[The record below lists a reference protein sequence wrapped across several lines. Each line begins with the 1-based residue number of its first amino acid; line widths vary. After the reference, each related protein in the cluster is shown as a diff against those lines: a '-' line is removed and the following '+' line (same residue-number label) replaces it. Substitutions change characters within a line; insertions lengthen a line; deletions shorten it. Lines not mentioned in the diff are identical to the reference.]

1 MSTAAALLEI
11 GRVALTVND
20 LPTVR
25 AFYGGA
31 LGLQPL
37 GGDGDVALL
46 GAGDRVLLELRQD
59 RSARRRS
66 AREAG
71 LFHTAFLL
79 PSRAALGRWLR
90 HAAGTQVPVQGASD
104 HLVSEAIYLADP
116 EGNGIEVYADKP
128 RAAWPM
134 EGGTLRMAT
143 EPMDV
148 DGVAG
153 AADGPWTS
161 APEGTVVGHV
171 HLQVGDIAE
180 AEAFYHGTLGF
191 DVVTHYP
198 GATFLGSG
206 GYHHHLGAN
215 IWNSRNAGRR
225 SFPSTGLADV
235 EILAD
240 APALDALLGRT
251 GGQRHLADP
260 WGTQVTLSAKAA

>member
-1 MSTAAALLEI
+1 MSTATAPLEI

-20 LPTVR
+20 LAAVR
-25 AFYGGA
+25 EFYQQA
-31 LGLQPL
+31 LGLEVL
-37 GGDGDVALL
+37 DADGAVTQL
-46 GAGDRVLLELRQD
+46 GAGGRVLLDLRQD

-79 PSRAALGRWLR
+79 PSRAALGAWLR
-90 HAAGTQVPVQGASD
+90 HAAETKMPVQGASD
-104 HLVSEAIYLADP
+104 HLVSEAVYLADP

-134 EGGTLRMAT
+134 EGGSLRMAT
-143 EPMDV
+143 EPLDV
-148 DGVAG
+148 EGVAG
-153 AADGPWTS
+153 AADGPWQG

-171 HLQVGDIAE
+171 HLQVGSVAE

-215 IWNSRNAGRR
+215 VWNSRGASRR

-235 EILAD
+235 EILAGP
-240 APALDALLGRT
+240 AALDAILART
-251 GGQRHLADP
+251 EGNRQLTDP
-260 WGTQVTLSAKAA
+260 WGTSVTLAPKAA